1 MLVRRIFLE
10 GFRNYETAEAAFGDN
25 VNVITGQNAQGKTN
39 LLEAIHYLTGGKSF
53 RSRFDREV
61 IGFDRPAALVRG
73 EIFSGQREQTIEIR
87 MERGRKKQITA
98 NGVKLKTAAELAGKL
113 TAVIFCPDDLY
124 LIRSGAAQRRRLMDM
139 CLCQLRPRYAAALA
153 DYNRLYE
160 DKARILK
167 DWRDKPSLLE
177 ALDEFSLQMCYKSA
191 QIVSYRAN
199 FTELL
204 NGYAGEIHREFSGGR
219 EELCVRYQTM
229 KTVTDPRRKPQE
241 LLEQIVEHQRTH
253 RTAEIE
259 SGSCLS
265 GIHKDDLLI
274 DINGNPARAYASQGQ
289 TRTAALSLKLAERE
303 IHKADGGEYPI
314 LLLDDVL
321 SELDSGRQN
330 FVLNHITQGQVFIT
344 CCEDD
349 QIVSRT
355 GGRVFTVTDGQIRQ
369 EGS

>member
-39 LLEAIHYLTGGKSF
+39 LLEAIYYLTGGKSF

-191 QIVSYRAN
+191 QIVYYRAN

-229 KTVTDPRRKPQE
+229 KTD
-241 LLEQIVEHQRTH
+241 